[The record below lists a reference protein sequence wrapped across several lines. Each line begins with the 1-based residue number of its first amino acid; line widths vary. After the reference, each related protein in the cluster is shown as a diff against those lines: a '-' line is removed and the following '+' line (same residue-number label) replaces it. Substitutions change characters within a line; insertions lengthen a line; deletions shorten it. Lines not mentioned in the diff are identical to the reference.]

1 VLFINIRDDVEI
13 DIDELFHIGD
23 IRSVINLNQKFYV
36 LANKCD
42 NLLGYHLIE
51 IDENY
56 PDTKEPKFLI
66 NCKSKLDIGNA
77 SLYLVWNDQKEKD
90 YLVVS
95 YKSIHINTYTVLMVN
110 LETRKI
116 EYRLESYHLWEN
128 NIQSI
133 MLRNHDQV
141 IFTQEGMSLVSHG
154 VKPKKVVVDDKGIEW
169 MLRSLLSCS
178 DLKLEMSNHLLF
190 QHKKQDFIVSI

>member
-66 NCKSKLDIGNA
+66 NWKSKLDIGNA
-77 SLYLVWNDQKEKD
+77 SLYLVWSDKKEKD
-90 YLVVS
+90 YLIVS

-133 MLRNHDQV
+133 MLRNHD
-141 IFTQEGMSLVSHG
+141 
-154 VKPKKVVVDDKGIEW
+154 
-169 MLRSLLSCS
+169 
-178 DLKLEMSNHLLF
+178 
-190 QHKKQDFIVSI
+190 